1 MMHSVA
7 SSHTSR
13 SRGLD
18 NTPEASGAAQDS
30 APVSPATSLG
40 PTILIIEDEPAI
52 ARALERL
59 LMRDGYQ
66 AEVTTNGQEALTAC
80 ERQAYTQILCDLWMP
95 ILDGQGFYQA
105 LSHCQPQLCERVIFV
120 TGDTFTPALQAF
132 VEHTRAP
139 VLTKPFTAGS
149 LRALLAERCPRGM
162 PT

>member
-7 SSHTSR
+7 SSHASR
-13 SRGLD
+13 SRGLH
-18 NTPEASGAAQDS
+18 NTPEASDAAQDR

-40 PTILIIEDEPAI
+40 PTILIVEDEPAFT
-52 ARALERL
+52 RALERL
-59 LMRDGYQ
+59 LIRDGYQ
-66 AEVTTNGQEALTAC
+66 VEVTTNGQEALTAC
-80 ERQAYTQILCDLWMP
+80 KRQAYTQILCDLWLP

-120 TGDTFTPALQAF
+120 TGDTFTPAFQAF

-139 VLTKPFTAGS
+139 VLTKPFTAEH
-149 LRALLAERCPRGM
+149 LRTLLTKRCPRGK